1 MPLWLCYNS
10 VFLEFYVNFNQ
21 QKENL
26 MANVFH
32 FIKIAVAVITGVA
45 AAVCL
50 FVAMPY
56 VTPLAVTSLAFSQMP
71 E

>member
-1 MPLWLCYNS
+1 MT
-10 VFLEFYVNFNQ
+10 Q
-21 QKENL
+21 
-26 MANVFH
+26 VFH
-32 FIKIAVAVITGVA
+32 FIKLAVAVISGVA

-56 VTPLAVTSLAFSQMP
+56 VVPLAAVSIAWSLMP

>member
-1 MPLWLCYNS
+1 
-10 VFLEFYVNFNQ
+10 
-21 QKENL
+21 

-32 FIKIAVAVITGVA
+32 LIKVAVAVVSGVA

-50 FVAMPY
+50 FVAMPL
-56 VTPLAVTSLAFSQMP
+56 VTPLSAVSIAFSLMP

>member
-1 MPLWLCYNS
+1 M
-10 VFLEFYVNFNQ
+10 Q
-21 QKENL
+21 T
-26 MANVFH
+26 VFH
-32 FIKIAVAVITGVA
+32 FVKLAVAVIAGVA

-56 VTPLAVTSLAFSQMP
+56 VVPLAAVSIAFSLMP

>member
-1 MPLWLCYNS
+1 M
-10 VFLEFYVNFNQ
+10 Q
-21 QKENL
+21 T
-26 MANVFH
+26 VFH
-32 FIKIAVAVITGVA
+32 FVKLAVAVIAGVA

-56 VTPLAVTSLAFSQMP
+56 VVPLSAVSIAFSLMP

>member
-1 MPLWLCYNS
+1 MG
-10 VFLEFYVNFNQ
+10 Q
-21 QKENL
+21 
-26 MANVFH
+26 VFH
-32 FIKIAVAVITGVA
+32 FIKIAVSVIAGVA

-56 VTPLAVTSLAFSQMP
+56 VIPLGVVSLAFSQMP